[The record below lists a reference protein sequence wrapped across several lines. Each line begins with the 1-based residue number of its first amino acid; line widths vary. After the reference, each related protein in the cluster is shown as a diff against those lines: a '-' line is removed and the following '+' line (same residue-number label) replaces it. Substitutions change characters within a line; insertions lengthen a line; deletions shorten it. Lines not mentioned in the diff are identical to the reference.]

1 MTKITPEF
9 KRAFRHYMDGTGRMG
24 LLTEADVIELQ
35 QVLRPRSEDSG
46 IAELYGYWDD
56 QYTQFDV
63 VCAFRKSFDYV
74 YVHDIE
80 RLRAHGQAITV
91 DAPCVGC
98 SWCRLPCMKNWS
110 AATQNVR

>member
-9 KRAFRHYMDGTGRMG
+9 KRAFRHYVDGAGRMG

-63 VCAFRKSFDYV
+63 VCAFRKAFDYV
-74 YVHDIE
+74 YVRDIGL
-80 RLRAHGQAITV
+80 LRAHGRRSPLT
-91 DAPCVGC
+91 PCVGC
-98 SWCRLPCMKNWS
+98 
-110 AATQNVR
+110 

>member
-91 DAPCVGC
+91 DVPCVGC
-98 SWCRLPCMKNWS
+98 
-110 AATQNVR
+110 